1 MTILL
6 DTEPKIVSNEIP
18 ATEMLPSS
26 LQLKRAEPI
35 SFRQCLNGSG
45 CSLKVRKPDH
55 DCSWNRILTKVQ
67 SSTPQTTKAPARV
80 QQQETKS
87 YDRREFPRH
96 SSEAIVLAFG
106 KDEPGLSGEGNQP
119 GDKGYAINISQ
130 NGISFASR
138 SQYNLRDELQLQVE
152 DRRVE
157 FTLNVT
163 ASVVRATPLDDEFW
177 RIDCKLVTPL
187 SDQQVAH
194 LKEHVPSCYAG

>member
-6 DTEPKIVSNEIP
+6 DTEPKTVSNEIP
-18 ATEMLPSS
+18 AAETLSAS

-35 SFRQCLNGSG
+35 AFRQCRNGSG
-45 CSLKVRKPDH
+45 GSLKVRKPDH

-67 SSTPQTTKAPARV
+67 SNTPQITKAPTPV
-80 QQQETKS
+80 SQQETKS

-106 KDEPGLSGEGNQP
+106 KDESSLCGEGGHS
-119 GDKGYAINISQ
+119 GDQGYAINVSQ
-130 NGISFASR
+130 NGISFATR
-138 SQYNLRDELQLQVE
+138 SQYNLRDELQLQME
-152 DRRVE
+152 DRRME
-157 FTLNVT
+157 FTLKVT
-163 ASVVRATPLDDEFW
+163 ASVVRATPLDDQFW

-194 LKEHVPSCYAG
+194 LKEYVPSCYAG